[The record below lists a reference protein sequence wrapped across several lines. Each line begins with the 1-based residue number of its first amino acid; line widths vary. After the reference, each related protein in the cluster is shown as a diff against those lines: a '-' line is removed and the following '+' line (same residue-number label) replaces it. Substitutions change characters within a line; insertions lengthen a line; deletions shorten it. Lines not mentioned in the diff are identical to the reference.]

1 MPALL
6 SLLEA
11 LCLIA
16 IGLVCLKT
24 AAGHLTAWRVLAAA
38 RRLPDPPRGWPA
50 VSLIKPIRGLDE
62 EVEAN
67 LATFLTLDYPGEKEV
82 LFCVEEE
89 RDPAVPLIRR
99 LLGAHPETN
108 ARLLVRER
116 GHSATLGKVHN
127 MMVGVEASRHP
138 VLVFSDADVR
148 AGAGY
153 LQDLVRPLAD
163 PRVGLAF
170 GAPVI
175 AGARTAAAA
184 LLALAVNDCVLLVAP
199 AAALQRVEG
208 ACGASMAIRRETLDA
223 VGGLLPLAGQI
234 ADDAALGQAVRRAG
248 LQVALTPSPVRI
260 IHRRGSLRGWWSL
273 MHRWFVTVRRL
284 FPTLYACYPLA
295 EFGPLWGL
303 LYAALRAG
311 QGADAAVWFL
321 PAGMAALAAASMA
334 VTSLRFARTPEV
346 LRWLWLLPALDLL
359 RAAVWVAAYLSP
371 EVAWRG
377 RRLRV
382 LRGGLAIP
390 LEP

>member
-1 MPALL
+1 VPALL
-6 SLLEA
+6 PLLEA

-16 IGLVCLKT
+16 IGLVCLRT
-24 AAGHLTAWRVLAAA
+24 VAGHLTAWSVLAAA
-38 RRLPDPPRGWPA
+38 RRLPDPPGGWPA
-50 VSLIKPIRGLDE
+50 VSLIKPVRGLDE
-62 EVEAN
+62 EAEAN
-67 LATFLTLDYPGEKEV
+67 LASFLTLDYPGEKEV

-99 LLGAHPETN
+99 LLGAHPEAT
-108 ARLLVRER
+108 ARLLVRAR
-116 GHSATLGKVHN
+116 DHPGTLGKVHN
-127 MMVGVEASRHP
+127 MMVGVAASRHP
-138 VLVFSDADVR
+138 VLIFSDADVR
-148 AGAGY
+148 AGLGY
-153 LQDLVRPLAD
+153 LQDLIRPLAD

-175 AGARTAAAA
+175 AGAEKAAAA
-184 LLALAVNDCVLLVAP
+184 LLALAVNDCILLIAP
-199 AAALQRVEG
+199 AVGLRRVEG
-208 ACGASMAIRRETLDA
+208 ACGASMAIRRETLEA
-223 VGGLLPLAGQI
+223 VGGLLPLAEQI

-248 LQVALTPSPVRI
+248 FQVALTASPIRI
-260 IHRRGSLRGWWSL
+260 ILRRGSLQEWWSL

-295 EFGPLWGL
+295 EFGPLWAL
-303 LYAALRAG
+303 LYAAVRAG
-311 QGADAAVWFL
+311 QGAGAAVWLL
-321 PAGMAALAAASMA
+321 PAGMVALAAASMA

-359 RAAVWVAAYLSP
+359 RAAVWVAAYLSS

-382 LRGGLAIP
+382 LRGGLAVP

>member
-1 MPALL
+1 MPALS

-11 LCLIA
+11 LCLLA
-16 IGLVCLKT
+16 IGLLCLRT

-38 RRLPDPPRGWPA
+38 RRLPDPPGGWPA
-50 VSLIKPIRGLDE
+50 VSLIKPVRGLDE
-62 EVEAN
+62 EAEAN
-67 LATFLTLDYPGEKEV
+67 LASFLTLDYPGEQEV
-82 LFCVEEE
+82 LFCAEEE

-99 LLGAHPETN
+99 LLAAHPGTD
-108 ARLLVRER
+108 ARLLVRAR
-116 GHSATLGKVHN
+116 GHPGILGKVHN

-170 GAPVI
+170 GAPII

-208 ACGASMAIRRETLDA
+208 ACGASMAIRRETLEA

-248 LQVALTPSPVRI
+248 LHVALTPSPVPI
-260 IHRRGSLRGWWSL
+260 IHRRGSLEQWWSL

-295 EFGPLWGL
+295 EFGFLWAL
-303 LYAALRAG
+303 LYAGLRTG
-311 QGADAAVWFL
+311 QGAGGTVWLL
-321 PAGMAALAAASMA
+321 PAGMVALAAASMA
-334 VTSLRFARTPEV
+334 VTSLRFARTPEL

-382 LRGGLAIP
+382 LRGGLAVP